1 MMIAGHDF
9 RDGHLGRACVGMI
22 RLADGTEIVC
32 NRRWV
37 NVRNTT
43 LADLDKPN
51 IAHIGNLNHGE
62 IDQIVS
68 ERTKE
73 DARIAGATLTA
84 AGFGIGGSLPG
95 SEREDLTG

>member
-1 MMIAGHDF
+1 MMVVGHDF
-9 RDGHLGRACVGMI
+9 RDGHLGRACVLLLNGGDTC
-22 RLADGTEIVC
+22 R
-32 NRRWV
+32 RRWV
-37 NVRNTT
+37 DIRNAT

-51 IAHIGNLNHGE
+51 IAHVGNLNHGE

-68 ERTKE
+68 ERAKE

-95 SEREDLTG
+95 SETMEDLFG